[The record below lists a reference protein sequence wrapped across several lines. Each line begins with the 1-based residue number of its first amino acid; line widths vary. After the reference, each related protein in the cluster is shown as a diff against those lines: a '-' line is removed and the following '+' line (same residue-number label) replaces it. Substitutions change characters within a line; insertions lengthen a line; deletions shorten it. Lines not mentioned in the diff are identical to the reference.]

1 MKEGKIK
8 KFKPF
13 PEIDR
18 EEIPYQLPETWE
30 WVKFAFIVQSM
41 TNGLYKP
48 SQFYANKG
56 IKTVRMF
63 NIQDGFLNFRKQ

>member
-8 KFKPF
+8 NFKPF

-30 WVKFAFIVQSM
+30 WVKFASIVQSM

-48 SQFYANKG
+48 SLFYADKG
-56 IKTVRMF
+56 IKTVRIF
-63 NIQDGFLNFRKQ
+63 NIQDGFLNFRKK

>member
-8 KFKPF
+8 NFKPF

-30 WVKFAFIVQSM
+30 WVKFASIVQSM

-48 SQFYANKG
+48 SHFYSDK
-56 IKTVRMF
+56 
-63 NIQDGFLNFRKQ
+63 